1 MARIVREEFVS
12 DLSGEPIQDGEAWT
26 MTLTPSDARKNKR
39 ELDISEEEAQ
49 AFLNKG
55 REIKRRGRK
64 PGTKVES
71 KSGNGRRKATPDPK
85 PA

>member
-12 DLSGEPIQDGEAWT
+12 DLSGDPIKEGEAWT
-26 MTLTPSDARKNKR
+26 MTLTPSDARKNKV
-39 ELDISEEEAQ
+39 ELDISEDEAQ

-64 PGTKVES
+64 PGTKVGS
-71 KSGNGRRKATPDPK
+71 SGNGRRKASPDPK
-85 PA
+85 PS